1 MNKYNPNYQYIWEQQ
16 SSGPKWESKIRKNFS
31 AVPRTPEDKKYYI
44 AHGPV
49 KVEGKNFLDFD
60 RQTRR
65 KSFNKT
71 NNLRSIL
78 VTSGQNFN
86 KNKRNKSMPILRN
99 PSTPPGDE
107 SQKKDYENS
116 DIKDEKVKNI
126 KSEDESS
133 TGSVRKTKNKFF
145 SSTKSNLTGNLRL
158 NNSFTDKKEI
168 KSTRYG
174 SFTTKH
180 KRNSYCPILEMNAEE
195 IEKEKIKKMEKQQ
208 LLNKIKAPDFAKI
221 ISRKKFMKLNEVKTN
236 IYRYVIPNSTLTQS
250 SIILL

>member
-1 MNKYNPNYQYIWEQQ
+1 MNKYNPNYQFIWEQQ
-16 SSGPKWESKIRKNFS
+16 SSGPKWESKIRKNFT

-65 KSFNKT
+65 LSFNKT
-71 NNLRSIL
+71 NDLRSIL
-78 VTSGQNFN
+78 VTSGQNFK
-86 KNKRNKSMPILRN
+86 KNKRNKGMH

-107 SQKKDYENS
+107 SQKKDHENKENS
-116 DIKDEKVKNI
+116 DIKDENVKNI
-126 KSEDESS
+126 KSEHETS

-145 SSTKSNLTGNLRL
+145 SPRKSNLTGNLPL
-158 NNSFTDKKEI
+158 NNSFSDKKEI
-168 KSTRYG
+168 YSTRYG
-174 SFTTKH
+174 NFTTKN
-180 KRNSYCPILEMNAEE
+180 KRDSCFILEMNPEE

-208 LLNKIKAPDFAKI
+208 LLNKIPAPDFAKI
-221 ISRKKFMKLNEVKTN
+221 ISREKFLKLNEVKTN
-236 IYRYVIPNSTLTQS
+236 IYRYVIPNRTLTQS